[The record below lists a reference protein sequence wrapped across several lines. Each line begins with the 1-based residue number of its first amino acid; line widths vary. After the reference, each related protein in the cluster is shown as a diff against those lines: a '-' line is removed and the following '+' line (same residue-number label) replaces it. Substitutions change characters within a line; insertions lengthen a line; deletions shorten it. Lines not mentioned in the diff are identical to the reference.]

1 MVMYAKNKNKLSSSE
16 KNEIFLKYIPLLK
29 FFPGRIAMCLPPHI
43 DINDIISAG
52 ALGLIDAV
60 EKFDKTKGIRF
71 KTYAE
76 SRVLQLHFKAIM
88 R

>member
-1 MVMYAKNKNKLSSSE
+1 M
-16 KNEIFLKYIPLLK
+16 
-29 FFPGRIAMCLPPHI
+29 AMRLPPHI
-43 DINDIISAG
+43 DINDIISEG
-52 ALGLIDAV
+52 AMGLIDAV